1 MGTFNELFDFKP
13 DSLVGTDYFFIDGD
27 TLNNPNGPNYRLRGF
42 DTAEVSKMLH
52 TGEFKEGT
60 AGGRETA
67 SIVSR
72 LANEQG
78 YNNVVPQFNPDG
90 SLAMDNHGRQLIELH
105 NKNGESFGT
114 EMLNS
119 GAMDMT
125 RYSTD
130 GDRMK
135 KYQAEA
141 DRDLQ
146 RRMGTYEPSDFDKA
160 AIEIK
165 DAEEAEGARSLG
177 FKKTLATEADRGAY
191 VNYFMQAEGLSR
203 SDAIVRMNDYFNITP
218 SIGFS
223 GVDRNYTSL
232 NPKMDSLKQGM
243 IGVGESAFGM
253 ANLLGHVSD
262 IEGLE
267 NWGEQGVKRQR
278 EKQKKIG
285 YLLNNYKE
293 IEGAGDVFEYLGN
306 TMAMSLPY
314 MATIAAATVA
324 APVTFGLSY
333 TVPVSVYAGQNWN
346 EMEGPNENKSASIA
360 IGAAVAMTVADRF
373 GLQALKGVGGSP
385 TAMLQQ
391 HARNLAARD
400 GITLPTARK
409 MVKESTDE
417 IIAQF
422 SKEVHEK
429 AKEQLKSAATTK
441 RILKDVGVGSLGEGL
456 TEVAQEAIGYTA
468 AVAGSDKQFDYQ
480 ELEERLINAA
490 VAGSALGAGFSVP
503 GTVKDQLGW
512 MDAAA
517 RYGVPLEPT
526 DIERYES
533 EELNSP
539 SPDYSTNGMM
549 DGVETLLSKAAVK
562 IAKTK
567 PAPKGKSKTKV
578 KTKKP
583 SLQPRKDAHRVS
595 QGSKTY
601 MERASEAVMNASN
614 LWQSHITNTFT
625 KDLLDKSRAARALHS
640 ILGGGLTNL
649 HSGSGFEA
657 AQHHLMTAYTNQVS
671 HPATFWKASG
681 LPTFAGVHRSSQKA
695 KMSDEIYAAWKAARD
710 NNGVFYPDRVPQNT
724 PNRGLVIS
732 LGNELIAL
740 GTKLRNDQIASDPE
754 LNMGLVESY
763 LQRYRALD
771 KRAVQNDP
779 EGFKKALMSIKFKS
793 GKKISAAQA
802 QEIVDDIIDNPLV
815 DSLSDAMSSNIGSLN
830 PSSHKKRTLDLSEQ
844 EGFDAFYERDVFAN
858 VAKASKSAARFIT
871 QMKYVGKD
879 GEVISHFLDQMEAEG
894 VPREEVNKVASR
906 VFDGLEAVSGNYN
919 RPTTQAGKKLMRF
932 QKNVMFWMT
941 LSALPLATF
950 SSLPELAMSQGAL
963 TKDQIFGENNSI
975 KAIAT
980 EFSAAFIP
988 LLRKV
993 EDGSDDDVL
1002 KPDTY
1007 SKGQRILN
1015 EVMGSSW
1022 EVGAATTVGVKE
1034 ASENRKEVMEFFF
1047 KAIGL
1052 TQFTD
1057 YTRAVR
1063 ASFAYD
1069 FMSYNAKIISNG
1081 RMGRISRD
1089 DNYKTRQEQEAE
1101 QKLRSIGIP
1110 IEEFVEMQIGI
1121 EDQGLSFFDNPGQD
1135 LLNPN
1140 SPMNLRPVNSLQQF
1154 ETMVKEGTYNFINQT
1169 VPLPGAMNRPLIYQD
1184 PRFALFT
1191 QFQGFISTFTANQ
1204 IPRMWND
1211 YIKRGSPSMKFN
1223 TFAIMSTMIALG
1235 FFSQAIKDSI
1245 KFDDDDD
1252 EGTLGNPY
1260 LNKPEYIRRGIMAS
1274 GLLGTG
1280 ERVVDIFAPIY
1291 GQRSDGG
1298 VGWVY
1303 AQATGESPSL
1313 GYLAR
1318 GGTSLSKLAQG
1329 DVEGSLYNAMRMAP
1343 GIAPFT
1349 EGNKSLA
1356 SLLTGGGWNYKDNE
1370 E

>member
-13 DSLVGTDYFFIDGD
+13 DALVGTDSFFIDGD
-27 TLNNPNGPNYRLRGF
+27 TLNNPDGPNYRLRGY
-42 DTAEVSKMLH
+42 DAAEVSKMLH

-67 SIVSR
+67 SVISR

-78 YNNVVPQFNPDG
+78 YNNIVPLFNADG
-90 SLAMDNHGRQLIELH
+90 SPEMDPNGRQMIELR
-105 NKNGESFGT
+105 NADGESFTT
-114 EMLNS
+114 ELFNS
-119 GAMDMT
+119 GAMDRT
-125 RYSTD
+125 RYATD

-135 KYQAEA
+135 VLQAEA

-165 DAEEAEGARSLG
+165 NAEEAEGARSLG

-203 SDAIVRMNDYFNITP
+203 SDAIVRMNDYFNLDA

-223 GVDRNYTSL
+223 GVDSNYTSL

-253 ANLLGHVSD
+253 ANLLGYVSD

-278 EKQKKIG
+278 EKQEKIG

-468 AVAGSDKQFDYQ
+468 AVVGSDKQFDYQ

-549 DGVETLLSKAAVK
+549 DGVETLLSKAAAK

-657 AQHHLMTAYTNQVS
+657 AQHHLMTAYTNQIS

-681 LPTFAGVHRSSQKA
+681 LKTFLGVHRSSEKA
-695 KMSDEIYAAWKAARD
+695 KMSDSIYAALAVARD
-710 NNGVFYPDRVPQNT
+710 DKGVFHPDRVPQNT
-724 PNRGLVIS
+724 ANRGLVVD
-732 LGNELIAL
+732 LGNQLVAL
-740 GTKLRNDQIASDPE
+740 GTKLRNDQLASDPT
-754 LNMGLVESY
+754 LDMGFVESY

-771 KRAVQNDP
+771 KRAVQNNP
-779 EGFKKALMSIKFKS
+779 EKFKQLLMDIKLKS
-793 GKKISAAQA
+793 GKRISATQA
-802 QEIVDDIIDNPLV
+802 QEIVDEIIDNPLV

-830 PSSHKKRTLDLSEQ
+830 PSAHKKRTLDLSERI
-844 EGFDAFYERDVFAN
+844 EFEEFYERDIFAN
-858 VAKASKSAARFIT
+858 VAKASKSAARFVT

-975 KAIAT
+975 KSIAT

-1007 SKGQRILN
+1007 SKGQKILN

-1081 RMGRISRD
+1081 KMGRLRRGD
-1089 DNYKTRQEQEAE
+1089 DYKTRQEQEAE

-1110 IEEFVEMQIGI
+1110 IEEFVGMHIDFEAEGL
-1121 EDQGLSFFDNPGQD
+1121 EYFEGPNAVYSLDQWN
-1135 LLNPN
+1135 
-1140 SPMNLRPVNSLQQF
+1140 
-1154 ETMVKEGTYNFINQT
+1154 TIIKEGTYNFINQT

-1223 TFAIMSTMIALG
+1223 TFAMMSTMIALG
-1235 FFSQAIKDSI
+1235 FFSQAMKDSI

-1260 LNKPEYIRRGIMAS
+1260 LDKPEYIRRGVMAS